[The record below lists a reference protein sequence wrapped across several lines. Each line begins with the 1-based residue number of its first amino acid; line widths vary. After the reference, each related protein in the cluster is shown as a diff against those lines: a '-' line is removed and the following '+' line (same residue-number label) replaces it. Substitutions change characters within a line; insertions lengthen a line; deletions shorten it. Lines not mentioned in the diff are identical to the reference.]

1 MGELHERPSPAG
13 YNFTKISS
21 LCISALQMVLPL
33 QHAKGS
39 EMPTAAMA
47 KARRP
52 LLGAARGVGL
62 TAARRHLRTSA
73 GGARDGA
80 QAGTQRLTD
89 QSWAWRE
96 GDGRDVRNGS
106 MRVRWIFL
114 SWLVPDLQ
122 RIFSFWNRS
131 APYILQPNAR

>member
-1 MGELHERPSPAG
+1 MRPSPAG

-33 QHAKGS
+33 QHAKDS

-52 LLGAARGVGL
+52 LLEAARGVGL

-73 GGARDGA
+73 GGHAEAHRPVLGLTRRRWKGCEKREHASLMDFFELAR
-80 QAGTQRLTD
+80 
-89 QSWAWRE
+89 S
-96 GDGRDVRNGS
+96 GS
-106 MRVRWIFL
+106 STNILFL
-114 SWLVPDLQ
+114 EPL
-122 RIFSFWNRS
+122 RS
-131 APYILQPNAR
+131 LYSPTKCT